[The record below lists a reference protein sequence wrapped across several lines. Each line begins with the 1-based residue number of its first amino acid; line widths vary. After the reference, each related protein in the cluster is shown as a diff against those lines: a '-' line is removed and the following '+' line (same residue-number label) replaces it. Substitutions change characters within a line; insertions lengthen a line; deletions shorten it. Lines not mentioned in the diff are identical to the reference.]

1 MPLDQ
6 ALIDILNS
14 CCKDADAFERA
25 RALFEAHIAKSDEVE
40 ATLQHTIDVLQGEVR
55 ERLKLEADLAAQEH
69 FYRTMFENANI
80 GLAFKKHDKIERA
93 NQVYIEML
101 GYTADELTQ
110 RTLTDITH
118 PDDLPQ
124 QQALNAQLDRGE
136 ISHYTLLKRYLRKD
150 GTAIWAE
157 TSVSA
162 LRDTTGALISLV
174 ATRDITQERL
184 AQETIRNSEAQ
195 LTWLLNALPF
205 AIAIYKNKA
214 PIFGNRAFF
223 ESRGLRDMNHWL
235 EAKAQ
240 EPISDDYALIHPD
253 DYDAFVAN
261 LDDYR
266 RRADS
271 GELLKVERRIR
282 RYQETKYTW
291 YECSIFKGSYV
302 DGEKVV
308 VEADVPIQTRKEAE
322 LALKQNQ
329 AMLAETERLLNTGS
343 WSFDVERQTID
354 WSDGTYRLYE
364 RDKAQGMPTFADIFQ
379 ATPSQYHTL
388 LQTAIDEAISQ
399 QKHYAIAFPILTAS
413 GTEKWLRAVGQPLTD
428 AQGKVIKL
436 YGYVIDITEQKRL
449 EAEKEALYQQ
459 LLQSQKLESI
469 GVLASGIAHEFNN
482 ILTGILGFASLLHRD
497 VAENP
502 NGKKRVAQIEAAS
515 QRAANIVKQM
525 LGFARQGKLHV
536 QPFDLRD
543 CVRSVI
549 SMVEPMLDRRIRITT
564 DFQTNEA
571 SSIIQGDKGQL
582 EQVILNLAVNARD
595 ALMEKLSAASPAE
608 ISFTLACEPLPKSFG
623 VDTFPN
629 SPAFV
634 CLTVRDTGIGI
645 PKENQEKIF
654 EPFFTTK
661 EVGKGTGLGLS
672 MVYGIVKNH
681 QGFIAVESEVGK
693 GTAFRLYFPL
703 SDAHAVQRWGKDAE
717 SPDAMGMG
725 KGTILVVDDEAFIRE
740 FLTELLWRS
749 GYLVYAASNGKEGLT
764 FFNAHQGEIDLVV
777 IDKNMPEVDGE
788 RLLSQLKT
796 LRPTLPIILI
806 TGYLENDTLAMLE
819 QKGAYKV
826 FTKPFEPT
834 EFLAT
839 VTSALQSA

>member
-1 MPLDQ
+1 MLLDD
-6 ALIDILNS
+6 ALLEVLKS
-14 CCKDADAFERA
+14 CCKDDDAFGRA
-25 RALFEAHIAKSDEVE
+25 RTLFESQVAKSNESE

-93 NQVYIEML
+93 NQVYLEML
-101 GYTADELTQ
+101 GYAADELSQ

-118 PDDLPQ
+118 SDDLPQ
-124 QQALNAQLDRGE
+124 QQALDAQLERGE
-136 ISHYTLLKRYLRKD
+136 ISHYTLVKRYLRKD
-150 GTAIWAE
+150 GSTVWAE
-157 TSVSA
+157 THVSA
-162 LRDTTGALISLV
+162 LHDTTGALISLV
-174 ATRDITQERL
+174 AARDITQERL
-184 AQETIRNSEAQ
+184 TQEKIQQSEAQ

-205 AIAIYKNKA
+205 AIAIYKNQA
-214 PIFGNRAFF
+214 PIFGNRVFF
-223 ESRGLRDMNHWL
+223 ESRGLRDLNHWL

-240 EPISDDYALIHPD
+240 EPINDDYALIHPD
-253 DYDAFVAN
+253 DYNDFIAN

-266 RRADS
+266 QRVDS

-282 RYQETKYTW
+282 RYQESNYIW
-291 YECSIFKGSYV
+291 YDCSILKGTYI
-302 DGEKVV
+302 DGEKVI
-308 VEADVPIQTRKEAE
+308 VEADVSIQARKEAE
-322 LALKQNQ
+322 LMLKQSQ
-329 AMLAETERLLNTGS
+329 AMLSDTEQLLNIGS

-449 EAEKEALYQQ
+449 EVEKEALYQQ

-482 ILTGILGFASLLHRD
+482 ILTGILGFASLLHKE
-497 VAENP
+497 VAGNA
-502 NGKKRVAQIEAAS
+502 NGEKRVAQIETAS
-515 QRAANIVKQM
+515 LRAATIVKQM
-525 LGFARQGKLHV
+525 LGFARQGKMQV
-536 QPFDLRD
+536 QAIDLRD
-543 CVRSVI
+543 CVHSII
-549 SMVEPMLDRRIRITT
+549 SMVEPTLDKRIRLTT
-564 DFQTNEA
+564 DFRVDERSCVMN
-571 SSIIQGDKGQL
+571 GDKGQL
-582 EQVILNLAVNARD
+582 EQVILNLVVNARD
-595 ALMEKLSAASPAE
+595 ALMEKLSEIAHAE
-608 ISFTLACEPLPKSFG
+608 ISFTLTCEPLPKSFV
-623 VDTFPN
+623 VDVPSG
-629 SPAFV
+629 SPFFI
-634 CLTVRDTGIGI
+634 CLTVRDNGIGI
-645 PKENQEKIF
+645 PKDIQEKIF

-703 SDAHAVQRWGKDAE
+703 SDAHIGQQPSADTADVRGGINA
-717 SPDAMGMG
+717 
-725 KGTILVVDDEAFIRE
+725 TILVVDDEPFIRE
-740 FLTELLWRS
+740 FLTELLEGN
-749 GYLVYAASNGKEGLT
+749 GYSVYTASNGAEGLA
-764 FFNAHQGEIDLVV
+764 FFEAHQDDIDLAI
-777 IDKNMPEVDGE
+777 IDKNMPERSGE
-788 RLLSQLKT
+788 ELLLKLNS
-796 LRPTLPIILI
+796 LRPKLRVILM
-806 TGYLENDTLAMLE
+806 TGFLENEVVAALM
-819 QKGAYKV
+819 QKGAYQV
-826 FTKPFEPT
+826 LIKPFEPT
-834 EFLAT
+834 QLLSA
-839 VTSALQSA
+839 VASALQ